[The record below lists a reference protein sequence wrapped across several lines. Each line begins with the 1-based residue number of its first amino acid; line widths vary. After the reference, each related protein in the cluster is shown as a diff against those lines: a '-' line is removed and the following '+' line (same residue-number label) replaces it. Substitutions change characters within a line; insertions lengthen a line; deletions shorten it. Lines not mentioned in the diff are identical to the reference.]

1 MFYALS
7 TGNYIS
13 PTVSPYDPS
22 IKASPTATPDDV
34 FNMVLEGFDVYTQNF
49 MPRSDAVFGA
59 APVGSV
65 WYTGSKSLAKDST
78 TPFFVAKDYRLQYLN
93 NQTGNYKFI
102 QPFVVSV

>member
-1 MFYALS
+1 MVGIISPGGFEVLFYALS

-34 FNMVLEGFDVYTQNF
+34 FNMVLEGFDV
-49 MPRSDAVFGA
+49 
-59 APVGSV
+59 V
-65 WYTGSKSLAKDST
+65 WHTGSKSLAKDST
-78 TPFFVAKDYRLQYLN
+78 TPFFVAKDYRPQYLN